1 MISLFAVPPV
11 TDHVHSCLYVLDPDV
26 IIPER
31 TRNHHPPPA
40 VAPAP
45 ARASTGAHASP
56 VATRPR
62 GGSDAS
68 TTHPPAA
75 ELAHYDDD
83 PETGWARATLPQ
95 GELRVIRN
103 LAERVNLLPIIG
115 KADTLTAERL
125 EAVKMAVRRDLQERG
140 LTLGLID
147 PDESRH
153 QQPHLLHQLQTTS
166 GATPHA
172 SAARAPAGH
181 PPTGPPP
188 LTPRTYSAMPFA
200 VMAPDRY
207 LHGDG
212 ASKFRGNLRFA
223 HSQLVQQYQAQV
235 AAPNTVPQDIYVSP
249 YIKPERVY
257 RWGSLDVLD
266 PLCSDFRQMR
276 TMVFDNNLM
285 VSDPGHA
292 SAVESINYCS
302 PRVSENIHTGC
313 SSPSTVPSLWAAV
326 AIVRPA
332 QRVLVCL
339 TLRARHRQGPV
350 Y

>member
-1 MISLFAVPPV
+1 M
-11 TDHVHSCLYVLDPDV
+11 
-26 IIPER
+26 
-31 TRNHHPPPA
+31 
-40 VAPAP
+40 
-45 ARASTGAHASP
+45 
-56 VATRPR
+56 
-62 GGSDAS
+62 
-68 TTHPPAA
+68 
-75 ELAHYDDD
+75 AHYDDD

-115 KADTLTAERL
+115 RADTLTAERL

-147 PDESRH
+147 PDETRH
-153 QQPHLLHQLQTTS
+153 QQPHQLHQPQTTS
-166 GATPHA
+166 GPTPHP
-172 SAARAPAGH
+172 SATRTPSGH

-188 LTPRTYSAMPFA
+188 LTPRAYSAMPFA

-212 ASKFRGNLRFA
+212 ASKFRGNTRFA

-235 AAPNTVPQDIYVSP
+235 AAPNTVPHDIYVSP

-285 VSDPGHA
+285 VSDSGHA
-292 SAVESINYCS
+292 SAVKSIN
-302 PRVSENIHTGC
+302 
-313 SSPSTVPSLWAAV
+313 
-326 AIVRPA
+326 
-332 QRVLVCL
+332 
-339 TLRARHRQGPV
+339 
-350 Y
+350 

>member
-1 MISLFAVPPV
+1 MHRQTSKSICTWQYPIRSCHLPSHWLLTLF
-11 TDHVHSCLYVLDPDV
+11 HRCLYVLDPDV

-56 VATRPR
+56 VASRARGDSDVSTTRP
-62 GGSDAS
+62 AAA
-68 TTHPPAA
+68 AA
-75 ELAHYDDD
+75 EPAHYDDE

-125 EAVKMAVRRDLQERG
+125 DAVKTAVRRDLQERG

-147 PDESRH
+147 PDETRH
-153 QQPHLLHQLQTTS
+153 QPQQQQQQHQAHQPQTTS
-166 GATPHA
+166 GGGTPHT
-172 SAARAPAGH
+172 SGPRAAPGH

-188 LTPRTYSAMPFA
+188 PASRTYSTMPFA

-212 ASKFRGNLRFA
+212 ASRFRGSLRFT

-249 YIKPERVY
+249 YIKSERVY

-292 SAVESINYCS
+292 SGVETINYDS
-302 PRVSENIHTGC
+302 YRVSENIHTAC
-313 SSPSTVPSLWAAV
+313 SSPSTVPSL
-326 AIVRPA
+326 
-332 QRVLVCL
+332 
-339 TLRARHRQGPV
+339 
-350 Y
+350 

>member
-1 MISLFAVPPV
+1 LPSHRLLTPS
-11 TDHVHSCLYVLDPDV
+11 HRCLYVLDPDV

-40 VAPAP
+40 VPPAS

-56 VATRPR
+56 VATRAR
-62 GGSDAS
+62 RDSNAS
-68 TTHPPAA
+68 TPHPAVAAA

-83 PETGWARATLPQ
+83 PETGWARASLPQ

-125 EAVKMAVRRDLQERG
+125 DAVKTAVRRDLQERG

-147 PDESRH
+147 PDETRH
-153 QQPHLLHQLQTTS
+153 QPQQYQVHQPQTTS
-166 GATPHA
+166 GGTSHS
-172 SAARAPAGH
+172 SAARAPPGH

-188 LTPRTYSAMPFA
+188 APRTYSTMPFA

-212 ASKFRGNLRFA
+212 ASRFRASLRFT

-235 AAPNTVPQDIYVSP
+235 AAPNTLPQDIYVSP
-249 YIKPERVY
+249 YIKSERVY

-285 VSDPGHA
+285 V
-292 SAVESINYCS
+292 
-302 PRVSENIHTGC
+302 RVTRSHLGGGNH
-313 SSPSTVPSLWAAV
+313 
-326 AIVRPA
+326 
-332 QRVLVCL
+332 
-339 TLRARHRQGPV
+339 
-350 Y
+350 

>member
-1 MISLFAVPPV
+1 MSFHWLL
-11 TDHVHSCLYVLDPDV
+11 TSSHRCLYVLDPDV

-40 VAPAP
+40 AAPAP

-56 VATRPR
+56 IATRAR
-62 GGSDAS
+62 GDSDAS
-68 TTHPPAA
+68 TTRPAA
-75 ELAHYDDD
+75 AAAAEPAHYDDE

-125 EAVKMAVRRDLQERG
+125 DAVKTAVRRDLQERG

-147 PDESRH
+147 PDETRNQPQVH
-153 QQPHLLHQLQTTS
+153 QPQTAS
-166 GATPHA
+166 GGGTPHT
-172 SAARAPAGH
+172 SAARAAPGH
-181 PPTGPPP
+181 TPTGPP
-188 LTPRTYSAMPFA
+188 TPAPRAYSTMPFA

-212 ASKFRGNLRFA
+212 ASRFRGSLRFT
-223 HSQLVQQYQAQV
+223 HSQLIQQYQAQV

-249 YIKPERVY
+249 YIKSERVY
-257 RWGSLDVLD
+257 RWGILDVLD

-285 VSDPGHA
+285 VSDPSHA
-292 SAVESINYCS
+292 SVVEIHNYGS
-302 PRVSENIHTGC
+302 YRVLENIHTAC
-313 SSPSTVPSLWAAV
+313 SSLSTVPSL
-326 AIVRPA
+326 
-332 QRVLVCL
+332 
-339 TLRARHRQGPV
+339 
-350 Y
+350 